1 MCKNTKKGK
10 IIKRHT
16 LSLGLSS
23 LPQYSSGSINA
34 AGVRLT
40 VENSDRRKTV
50 CSSYQTQKFKDNL
63 ILKTISFK

>member
-1 MCKNTKKGK
+1 MCKNTKKKGK

-40 VENSDRRKTV
+40 VENSD
-50 CSSYQTQKFKDNL
+50 
-63 ILKTISFK
+63 